1 MVQNM
6 VQKIVQ
12 SIPLKIGSND
22 IIKGLAAKG
31 YKRT

>member
-1 MVQNM
+1 MLPYAFFL
-6 VQKIVQ
+6 
-12 SIPLKIGSND
+12 PLKIGSNN